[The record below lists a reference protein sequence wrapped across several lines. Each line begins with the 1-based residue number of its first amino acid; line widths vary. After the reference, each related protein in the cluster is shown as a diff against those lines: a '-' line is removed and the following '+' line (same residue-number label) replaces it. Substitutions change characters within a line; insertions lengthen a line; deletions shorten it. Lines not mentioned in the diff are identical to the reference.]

1 MPFAAPLCFLIAFW
15 NVMLKKIV
23 FALFV
28 IIILVVVIFL
38 IFAPAAL
45 DKSMNSVSKH
55 QPYKVSEQAK
65 ALHQTLIIGDW
76 HADTL
81 LWNRDIAKEHDYSHV
96 DIPRLQAG
104 NVGLQMFTT
113 VTKSPSGLNY
123 DKNSAAASDD
133 ISKLAIAQR
142 WPLRTWNSLTE
153 RALYQAQKLHRFEKD
168 NSDDLMIIKSK
179 ADLAALMT
187 RRATNPS
194 LVGGLIGTE
203 GSHALDGKIENVKVL
218 FDAGFRM
225 MSLQH
230 FFDNKLGASLH
241 GVSQTGITQFGRD
254 VVAKI
259 DELNIIL
266 DISHSSEKVVAD
278 VLSFYS
284 KPIVVS
290 HTGFKGHC
298 DTARNIADDLM
309 KGIAA
314 NGGLIAVGYWDGAV
328 CGNRPQ
334 DVVAAIKYGL
344 NLVGED
350 HISLGSDFDGTVT
363 TAFDTSELVAITDE
377 MLKAG
382 FSETQIRKIMGGNM
396 QLFLENYLPD

>member
-1 MPFAAPLCFLIAFW
+1 
-15 NVMLKKIV
+15 MLKKIV
-23 FALFV
+23 FALLVV
-28 IIILVVVIFL
+28 IILIVVIFL
-38 IFAPAAL
+38 IFAPAVM
-45 DKSMNSVSKH
+45 DKRMNPVTEH
-55 QPYKVSEQAK
+55 EPYKVSEQAK
-65 ALHQTLIIGDW
+65 TLHQTLVIGDW

-81 LWNRDIAKEHDYSHV
+81 LWNRNIAKKHDYSHV

-104 NVGLQMFTT
+104 NVSLQMFTT

-123 DKNSAAASDD
+123 DQNSAAAADD
-133 ISKLAIAQR
+133 ITKLAIAQR
-142 WPLRTWNSLTE
+142 WPLRTWTSLTE

-179 ADLAALMT
+179 ADLATLLA
-187 RRATNPS
+187 RRANNPG

-203 GSHALDGKIENVKVL
+203 GSHALDGNIENVQTL

-259 DELNIIL
+259 DDLSIIL
-266 DISHSSEKVVAD
+266 DVSHSSEQVVDD
-278 VLSFYS
+278 VLSFYP
-284 KPIVVS
+284 KPLVVS

-309 KGIAA
+309 KRIAA
-314 NGGLIAVGYWDGAV
+314 KGGLIAVGYWDGAV
-328 CGNRPQ
+328 CGDRPQ
-334 DVVAAIKYGL
+334 DVVAAMKYGL
-344 NLVGED
+344 SLVGED

-363 TAFDTSELVAITDE
+363 TAFDTSELVALTDE

-382 FSETQIRKIMGGNM
+382 FNETQIRKVMGGNM
-396 QLFLENYLPD
+396 QRFLANYLPD